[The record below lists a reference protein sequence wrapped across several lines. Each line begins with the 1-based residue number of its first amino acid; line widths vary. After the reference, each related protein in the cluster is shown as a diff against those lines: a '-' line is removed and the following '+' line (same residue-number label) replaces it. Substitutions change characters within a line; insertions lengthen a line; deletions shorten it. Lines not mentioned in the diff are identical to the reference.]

1 MKRKEKKGHVD
12 KPQSKDSTLK
22 DENCAFSKTDTR
34 VGEEMNID
42 EIPSKD
48 VPLKGEDHKFTKTA
62 MGVGKVLGKATLTPF
77 VGLGLMGVAASD
89 IVRTGVVGT
98 KVRLEH
104 KNNV

>member
-1 MKRKEKKGHVD
+1 
-12 KPQSKDSTLK
+12 
-22 DENCAFSKTDTR
+22 
-34 VGEEMNID
+34 
-42 EIPSKD
+42 
-48 VPLKGEDHKFTKTA
+48 
-62 MGVGKVLGKATLTPF
+62 LGKATLTPF